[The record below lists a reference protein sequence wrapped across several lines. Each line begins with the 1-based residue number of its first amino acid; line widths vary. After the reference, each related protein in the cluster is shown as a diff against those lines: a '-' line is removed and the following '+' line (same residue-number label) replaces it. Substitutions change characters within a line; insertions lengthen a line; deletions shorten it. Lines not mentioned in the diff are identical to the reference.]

1 MNTILNRRNN
11 ITVHQAKDLMQKGY
25 TVKMVLPLS
34 LRMPD
39 GDWWLFPIEPLISIA
54 GKNEIIKRSV
64 AKSDKRGTIK
74 ERWSEAD
81 VQISIQGSFIHPDI
95 YTYPSQNVTDLTNL
109 IRQKTAI
116 EVQNELLQLLD
127 VHQIVIEDYKFPFSK
142 GENVQNYNIE
152 AVSDDLYNLFI
163 DVKDV

>member
-1 MNTILNRRNN
+1 MNTIFNRRNN
-11 ITVHQAKDLMQKGY
+11 ITVQKAKELVQQGNS
-25 TVKMVLPLS
+25 VKMVLPLS
-34 LRMPD
+34 LRMSN
-39 GDWWLFPIEPLISIA
+39 GDWWLFPIEPLISIS
-54 GKNEIIKRSV
+54 GKNIVVKRSV
-64 AKSDKRGTIK
+64 AKSEKRGTIK
-74 ERWSEAD
+74 ERWSED
-81 VQISIQGSFIHPDI
+81 DIQISIQGSFVHPDL

-127 VHQIVIEDYKFPFSK
+127 VHQIVIEEFELPFSK
-142 GENVQNYNIE
+142 GENVANYSIE